1 MMRGCLTIRM
11 LGFVLLLTALSYL
24 FSSASVPATTST
36 LVAELVQAATTP
48 VSSPWPGSVPKESP
62 TPDRISVF
70 QGIASLKDEP
80 RSIWLKTIGRSAES
94 YPPDKHSAGR
104 DTWTV
109 GGLKMIVKWAKAE
122 AGPLVDS
129 IDIGSMA
136 GASELTL
143 AEAKQIVVYFGLS
156 NSWITDPNEKTP
168 WYIWHNVDGTPLA
181 SYGPE
186 SARLVDGR
194 LVPENKNPALD
205 IIIGHGNAVS
215 RPGATQMLWSLF
227 CVSEVAGQALRALAL
242 ADSKVVQ
249 TRA

>member
-1 MMRGCLTIRM
+1 VLWLT
-11 LGFVLLLTALSYL
+11 GLSYL
-24 FSSASVPATTST
+24 FCSASVSTAASMLPAG
-36 LVAELVQAATTP
+36 LAQAATTL
-48 VSSPWPGSVPKESP
+48 VSSPSPSPAPEESP

-70 QGIASLKDEP
+70 EGIASLKDEP
-80 RSIWLKTIGRSAES
+80 RSVWLKTIGRSAES

-109 GGLKMIVKWAKAE
+109 GGLKMIVKWAKAK
-122 AGPLVDS
+122 AGLLVDS
-129 IDIGSMA
+129 IDIGA
-136 GASELTL
+136 IASTNELTL
-143 AEAKQIVVYFGLS
+143 AEAKQIVIYFGLS

-168 WYIWHNVDGTPLA
+168 WYIWHNVAGAPLA

-227 CVSEVAGQALRALAL
+227 YVSEMAGQALRSLAL

-249 TRA
+249 TRG